1 MQKLLAVA
9 IASAMS
15 TSAAVKIEK
24 TSYQGWPNC
33 YRVSNGEVELV
44 ITSDVGPRV
53 IHLSVPG
60 GENLFGVMPEQAG
73 LTGGDEWRLYGGH
86 RFWHSPEAKPRTYFP
101 DNTPV
106 EAVIDGDTLRLIP
119 PVETTTGIQKEIDL
133 TLIDGQPQV
142 EVRHILEKVHSL
154 GEDKLR
160 SMVSCEQSGLKIA
173 PHTGC
178 HFLRPSGIGLPED
191 PIAPAMLA
199 DIASWSGAEVVNKE
213 FWPECCGGG
222 VSSVD
227 EGLSSRMLERVAG
240 IYRAKGAN
248 CILTPCPFCF
258 SQFDL
263 RQKGGLPV
271 LYITELIAMAMAA
284 PAERLGLRYHRV
296 KVMQ

>member
-1 MQKLLAVA
+1 MTEQYYLFKGCLIPTRLPYLEASSKYVLDRLGVDILDLPGATCCVEPIGLRTLASDTWLVTVARMLAVA
-9 IASAMS
+9 
-15 TSAAVKIEK
+15 EK
-24 TSYQGWPNC
+24 EGRDVLTLCNGC
-33 YRVSNGEVELV
+33 Y
-44 ITSDVGPRV
+44 
-53 IHLSVPG
+53 LSF
-60 GENLFGVMPEQAG
+60 L
-73 LTGGDEWRLYGGH
+73 
-86 RFWHSPEAKPRTYFP
+86 
-101 DNTPV
+101 
-106 EAVIDGDTLRLIP
+106 EAVHELKV
-119 PVETTTGIQKEIDL
+119 VEKRDAVNGVLSKIGLEYKA
-133 TLIDGQPQV
+133 GAR
-142 EVRHILEKVHSL
+142 VRHILEKVHSL